1 MRKLLVTSFFAL
13 TLLISAAPVAHA
25 AVVCSVITLGQSCD
39 PGNGSAG
46 ICRQSPDDGSYGCG
60 PVVTNAAPG
69 TYGAQA
75 ADAQAQAAAAKTA
88 TDNGPKMDEAL
99 GGVMT
104 WIMSLFAWLL
114 GVAVITLDS
123 AVYYTVVTMG
133 DYVNKLSAVG
143 VTWRIL
149 RDIGNIALIFG
160 FLAVGITTILNVNWY
175 GSGSKMLPKMLM
187 AAVFLNFSL
196 FITEA
201 IIDTGNLFATQFY
214 TQINGGKL
222 PTGTLKW
229 DDIGNAGKTGIAGK
243 IMNQLGLATIYS
255 SALTKKDVLPSGTS
269 IFIGFMS
276 IILFIVA
283 AFVMFSLAFV
293 LIARFVALIFLIILA
308 PIGFAG
314 LAIPQLAAKAEKWW
328 DTLFE
333 QTITAPI
340 LLLMLYI
347 ALAIITDAN
356 FLGFGPKGDWTGF
369 VPGNGGTN
377 FAGFA
382 SMLLSF
388 LVAMGLLMAVV
399 VQSKNLSAVGAA
411 GASKLAGKLSFG
423 ATAWAGRGTVGWA
436 ANRAAKSLRGT
447 AFGRVPLVGTGLVR
461 GLDKVATGSFDVR
474 GTSALKN
481 FPGGGIDAGAAQ
493 KGGYKADL
501 KARTESRVKY
511 AGEITGRELT
521 DDEKVEQTVLQNKI
535 KALQKQRGKAGN
547 TVVDINKI
555 DADIKEIEE
564 GKEGKGEK
572 GTLKNLERGTAK
584 DNQSKYASVLELGMD
599 PKGFFNRNLNFAAN
613 TDAAKTIR
621 TNAKKGKPDK
631 DWSDNMKKLLKEA
644 GGEEGG
650 GDDKGPEGGGPK
662 GGGRGTTTP
671 SAAGNA
677 APAGHQQ
684 NPGGNIVVPTSVGNG
699 PRHS

>member
-1 MRKLLVTSFFAL
+1 MRKLLATSFFAL
-13 TLLISAAPVAHA
+13 ALFIGATGAAPAAHA
-25 AVVCSVITLGQSCD
+25 AGTKAIGVSCQSSAECVSGFCNALTDFDGVCAASY
-39 PGNGSAG
+39 
-46 ICRQSPDDGSYGCG
+46 SPTDA
-60 PVVTNAAPG
+60 TAA
-69 TYGAQA
+69 Q
-75 ADAQAQAAAAKTA
+75 AAAKTA
-88 TDNGPKMDEAL
+88 SDNKGSTDDAYNT
-99 GGVMT
+99 VMQK
-104 WIMSLFAWLL
+104 IMSLFAWLV
-114 GVAVITLDS
+114 GVAAILLDNV
-123 AVYYTVVTMG
+123 VYYTVVTMG

-149 RDIGNIALIFG
+149 RDMGNIMLIFG
-160 FLAVGITTILNVNWY
+160 FLAVGITTILNVDWY
-175 GSGSKMLPKMLM
+175 GSGKKMLPMM
-187 AAVFLNFSL
+187 FVAAIFLNFSL
-196 FITEA
+196 FISEA

-214 TQINGGKL
+214 TQINGGK
-222 PTGTLKW
+222 P
-229 DDIGNAGKTGIAGK
+229 AGVKDFDPGFSLRVRNEGISSK
-243 IMNQLGLATIYS
+243 IMSQLGLQTIYGD
-255 SALTKKDVLPSGTS
+255 AIDPDRAKLLFTGTS
-269 IFIGFMS
+269 QWFVGFMG
-276 IILFIVA
+276 IILFIVT
-283 AFVMFSLAFV
+283 AFVLFSLSFV

-314 LAIPQLAAKAEKWW
+314 LAVPQLAARAKKWW
-328 DTLFE
+328 DMLFE

-347 ALAIITDAN
+347 ALAVITDVK
-356 FLGFGPKGDWTGF
+356 FLTGFGVSGGASGSTGFWTGF
-369 VPGNGGTN
+369 VNNANLPG
-377 FAGFA
+377 FAG
-382 SMLLSF
+382 MMLSF

-399 VQSKNLSAVGAA
+399 VQSKNLSAIGAS